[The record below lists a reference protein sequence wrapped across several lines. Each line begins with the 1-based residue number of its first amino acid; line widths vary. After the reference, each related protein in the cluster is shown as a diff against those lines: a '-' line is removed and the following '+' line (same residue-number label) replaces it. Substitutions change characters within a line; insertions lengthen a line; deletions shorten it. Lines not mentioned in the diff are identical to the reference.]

1 VKITFDVGK
10 SSAVFHREP
19 FLGGAYLV
27 IDGQKTTLASPANVT
42 TSFTYELSEQWS
54 VSHAGHSI
62 EVGKVRPRIL
72 GGLRRSTYV
81 VRVDGEEITTTRGF

>member
-10 SSAVFHREP
+10 SSAQFHREP

-54 VSHAGHSI
+54 VSHAGHTI
-62 EVGKVRPRIL
+62 EIDKVRPRLL
-72 GGLRRSTYV
+72 GGLRRQTYV